1 MDVKLQFPEFLE
13 AYMSAETIAL
23 GRKIV
28 PLVDGTDLLEL
39 YEYELLMDDGP
50 AGETKIVGHPDYMEA
65 GIEAYTDF
73 LLAMQHAFNTK
84 ERPER

>member
-1 MDVKLQFPEFLE
+1 MDVKLQFPEFIE
-13 AYMSAETIAL
+13 AYLSAETIAL

-28 PLVDGTDLLEL
+28 PLVDGTDLIEL
-39 YEYELLMDDGP
+39 YEYELLMDDEV
-50 AGETKIVGHPDYMEA
+50 AGGTKIVGHPDYMEA
-65 GIEAYTDF
+65 GINAYTDF

>member
-13 AYMSAETIAL
+13 AYLSAETVAL

-39 YEYELLMDDGP
+39 YEYELLLYDEAAD
-50 AGETKIVGHPDYMEA
+50 ETKIVGHPDYMEA
-65 GIEAYTDF
+65 GIDAYTDF

-84 ERPER
+84 ERPE